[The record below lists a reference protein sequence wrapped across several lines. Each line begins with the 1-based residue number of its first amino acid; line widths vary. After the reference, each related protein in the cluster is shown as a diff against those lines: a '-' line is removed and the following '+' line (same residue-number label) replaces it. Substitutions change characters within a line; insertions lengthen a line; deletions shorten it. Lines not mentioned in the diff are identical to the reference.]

1 MLSSISPTYFVSPSK
16 TMASLSYNEINSLGR
31 RLAGDKSQYADASA
45 DSLTSLNLLKG
56 IFGPGDRELNQIS
69 AIQKSEAKY
78 LLAGISALNGP
89 RAGQL
94 QEMFGAADFKTASM
108 LGDLIKQRESQKI
121 YDDTISTCLDPQ
133 MRTRLGMDQTTRRAT
148 QLNTFIQGL

>member
-1 MLSSISPTYFVSPSK
+1 
-16 TMASLSYNEINSLGR
+16 MAGSLSYDEINSLGR

-56 IFGPGDRELNQIS
+56 IFNPGDREMNQIA
-69 AIQKSEAKY
+69 AIQKNEAKF
-78 LLAGISALNGP
+78 LLAGIAALSGP
-89 RAGQL
+89 KSGQIR
-94 QEMFGAADFKTASM
+94 EMFGAADFKTASM

-133 MRTRLGMDQTTRRAT
+133 MRTRLGMDQTVRRAAN
-148 QLNTFIQGL
+148 LNTFIQGL

>member
-1 MLSSISPTYFVSPSK
+1 
-16 TMASLSYNEINSLGR
+16 MASLSYNEINSLGR

-56 IFGPGDRELNQIS
+56 IFGPNDREVNQIS

-133 MRTRLGMDQTTRRAT
+133 MRTRLGMDRTGKRAAH
-148 QLNTFIQGL
+148 LNTFIKGL

>member
-1 MLSSISPTYFVSPSK
+1 
-16 TMASLSYNEINSLGR
+16 MASLSYNEINSLGR

-56 IFGPGDRELNQIS
+56 IFAPGDRELNQIS

-121 YDDTISTCLDPQ
+121 YDDTISTCLDAG
-133 MRTRLGMDQTTRRAT
+133 MRTRLGMDQTVRRAAN
-148 QLNTFIQGL
+148 LNTFIQGL

>member
-1 MLSSISPTYFVSPSK
+1 
-16 TMASLSYNEINSLGR
+16 MASLSYNEINSLGR
-31 RLAGDKSQYADASA
+31 RLAGDKSEYADASA

-56 IFGPGDRELNQIS
+56 IFGPNDREVNQIS
-69 AIQKSEAKY
+69 AIQKNEAKY

-89 RAGQL
+89 KAGQL

-121 YDDTISTCLDPQ
+121 YDDTISACVDPQ
-133 MRTRLGMDQTTRRAT
+133 MRVRLGMDQTTRRAAS
-148 QLNTFIQGL
+148 LNTFIQGL

>member
-1 MLSSISPTYFVSPSK
+1 
-16 TMASLSYNEINSLGR
+16 MAGSLSYDEINSLGR

-56 IFGPGDRELNQIS
+56 IFNQGDREMNQIS
-69 AIQKSEAKY
+69 AIQKNEAKF
-78 LLAGISALNGP
+78 LLAGIAALSGP
-89 RAGQL
+89 KSGQIR
-94 QEMFGAADFKTASM
+94 EMFGAADFKTASM
-108 LGDLIKQRESQKI
+108 LGNLIKQRESQKI